1 MSPCAFVRW
10 LPSFLAVV
18 FLGACA
24 PLPQTRTDGVIWRPS
39 PNFDQRRPNFVIL
52 HHTTNDT
59 AARALNTLTDPRRE
73 VSAHYLVARDGTIY
87 QLVDDSS
94 RAWHAG
100 ESYWGGQ
107 SDLNSA
113 SLGIELDNTG
123 SEEFAERQI
132 ASLLGLLERLRD
144 RHRIP
149 PENILG
155 HGDVAPTRK
164 VDPSYRFPWGVLAAS
179 GFGQWCDEATPPP
192 APDGFDS
199 ILGLQALGYD
209 VASPDAARRAFRRHF
224 AANDGNGELSADE
237 NALLQCLIDRK
248 RRR

>member
-1 MSPCAFVRW
+1 MSPGAFVRRFSS
-10 LPSFLAVV
+10 LLLALV
-18 FLGACA
+18 LSACA
-24 PLPQTRTDGVIWRPS
+24 PLPQTRMAGAIWHPS
-39 PNFDQRRPNFVIL
+39 PNFDQRRPNFVVL

-59 AARALNTLTDPRRE
+59 AARALNTLTDRRRE

-113 SLGIELDNTG
+113 SIGVELDNTG
-123 SEEFAERQI
+123 HEEFAEPQI

-164 VDPSYRFPWGVLAAS
+164 VDPSHRFPWGVLAAR
-179 GFGQWCDEATPPP
+179 GFGLWCDEAAPPS

-199 ILGLQALGYD
+199 VLGLQALGYD

-237 NALLQCLIDRK
+237 NALLQCLVERK